1 MNRPKFDPDYVQ
13 ISIREAAEVLGV
25 SLQQL
30 DELRRTDENFPDGFK
45 GQHNWLDPIKF
56 RLADVYQYSKYLM
69 AESKP
74 VKGADPPS

>member
-25 SLQQL
+25 SLEQL
-30 DELRRTDENFPDGFK
+30 NELRRTDENCPDGFK
-45 GQHNWLDPIKF
+45 SPQNWLGPIKF
-56 RLADVYQYSKYLM
+56 RLSDVYQYSKYLM
-69 AESKP
+69 AESEP